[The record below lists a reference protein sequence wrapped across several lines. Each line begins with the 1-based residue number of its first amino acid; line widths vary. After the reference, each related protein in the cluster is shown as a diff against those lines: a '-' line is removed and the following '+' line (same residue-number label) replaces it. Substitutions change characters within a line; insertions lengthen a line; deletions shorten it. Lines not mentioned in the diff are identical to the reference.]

1 MSEAKQ
7 KPANLGNLTLLDKS
21 LRIFADVRGG
31 ESPTALLLTLN
42 VFLLLTAYYILKV
55 AREPLILSEGGAE
68 IKAYSSV
75 AQSILLVPATLG
87 YSALASRVGRMALS
101 TWVTIFFSGCLVVFW
116 FLGSTGIPI
125 GIPFFWWVGIFNV
138 AAVAQFW
145 SFAADIYAD
154 EVGKRLFPIIGIGAS
169 VGAVAGAAIADLFIG
184 LGPYILM
191 LVAAALLGV
200 CLGLTFVVHR
210 TKSDRHTK
218 ANGVAEKEE
227 PIGGANGFALVFR
240 DKYLLLFAAMIFV
253 LNWVTKTGDYVFDVK
268 ILEAAKHAGAASGDV
283 QKLFIGAY
291 KARYFEYVN
300 VIGVVLQL
308 FFVSRVIKYLG
319 MRAALLAMPLASLLG
334 YGATFAYPVLGMLFY
349 ARVGESSLDYSLSNT
364 TRNALWLVTARDV
377 KYKAKQVIDAFV
389 QRFGDAMSAG
399 LVFFGTHIVILGTRG
414 LIFVNLVL
422 AGIWFV
428 VAFLLARKY
437 SQKEK
442 ERATEQPDG
451 ASENVGIKT

>member
-1 MSEAKQ
+1 VSDAKA
-7 KPANLGNLTLLDKS
+7 KPADLGDLTLLDKA

-101 TWVTIFFSGCLVVFW
+101 TWVTIFFSGCLVIFW

-145 SFAADIYAD
+145 SFAADIYTD

-184 LGPYILM
+184 LGPYTLM
-191 LVAAALLGV
+191 LVAAALLGA
-200 CLGLTFVVHR
+200 CLALTFVVHR
-210 TKSDRHTK
+210 TKNDRRTK
-218 ANGVAEKEE
+218 GEVKKEE
-227 PIGGANGFALVFR
+227 PIGGENGFALVFK

-268 ILEAAKHAGAASGDV
+268 ILEAAKHAGVATGDAE
-283 QKLFIGAY
+283 KLFIGAY

-334 YGATFAYPVLGMLFY
+334 YGATFVYPILGVLFC

-377 KYKAKQVIDAFV
+377 KYKAKQVIDSFF

-399 LVFFGTHIVILGTRG
+399 LIFVGTHLVILGARG
-414 LIFVNLVL
+414 FIFVNLVL
-422 AGIWFV
+422 AGIWVV

-437 SQKEK
+437 YQREK
-442 ERATEQPDG
+442 ELPTEQPND
-451 ASENVGIKT
+451 VGEKAAAKT

>member
-1 MSEAKQ
+1 VSDAKA
-7 KPANLGNLTLLDKS
+7 KPADLGDLTLLDKA

-101 TWVTIFFSGCLVVFW
+101 TWVTIFFSGCLVIFW

-145 SFAADIYAD
+145 SFAADIYTD

-184 LGPYILM
+184 LGPYTLM

-200 CLGLTFVVHR
+200 CLALTFVVHR
-210 TKSDRHTK
+210 MKNDRRAK
-218 ANGVAEKEE
+218 AGEIKKEE
-227 PIGGANGFALVFR
+227 PIGGANGFALVFK

-268 ILEAAKHAGAASGDV
+268 ILEAAKHAGVLPGDAE
-283 QKLFIGAY
+283 KLFIGAY

-308 FFVSRVIKYLG
+308 FFVSRIIKYLG

-334 YGATFAYPVLGMLFY
+334 YGATFVYPILGVLFY

-377 KYKAKQVIDAFV
+377 KYKAKQVIDSFF

-399 LVFFGTHIVILGTRG
+399 LIFVGTHLVILGARG
-414 LIFVNLVL
+414 FILVNLVL
-422 AGIWFV
+422 AGIWVV

-437 SQKEK
+437 YQREK
-442 ERATEQPDG
+442 ELPTEQPNDVEEKAG
-451 ASENVGIKT
+451 AKT

>member
-1 MSEAKQ
+1 VSEAKQ
-7 KPANLGNLTLLDKS
+7 KPDLGNLTLIDKA

-68 IKAYSSV
+68 IKAYSSI

-116 FLGSTGIPI
+116 FLGSTGISI

-145 SFAADIYAD
+145 SFAADIYTD

-184 LGPYILM
+184 LGPYTLM

-200 CLGLTFVVHR
+200 CLALTFVVHR
-210 TKSDRHTK
+210 MKNDRRAK
-218 ANGVAEKEE
+218 AGEIKKEE
-227 PIGGANGFALVFR
+227 PIGGANGFALVFK

-268 ILEAAKHAGAASGDV
+268 ILEAAKHAGVLPGDAE
-283 QKLFIGAY
+283 KLFIGAY

-308 FFVSRVIKYLG
+308 FFVSRIIKYLG

-334 YGATFAYPVLGMLFY
+334 YGATFVYPILGVFFY
-349 ARVGESSLDYSLSNT
+349 ARV
-364 TRNALWLVTARDV
+364 V
-377 KYKAKQVIDAFV
+377 
-389 QRFGDAMSAG
+389 
-399 LVFFGTHIVILGTRG
+399 
-414 LIFVNLVL
+414 
-422 AGIWFV
+422 
-428 VAFLLARKY
+428 
-437 SQKEK
+437 
-442 ERATEQPDG
+442 
-451 ASENVGIKT
+451 

>member
-1 MSEAKQ
+1 MSDAKENP
-7 KPANLGNLTLLDKS
+7 PAPGRLTLLDKA
-21 LRIFADVRGG
+21 LRIFADVHGG
-31 ESPTALLLTLN
+31 ESSTALLLTLN

-116 FLGSTGIPI
+116 FLGSTGVPI

-145 SFAADIYAD
+145 SFAADIYSD

-169 VGAVAGAAIADLFIG
+169 VGAVAGAAIADRFIA
-184 LGPYILM
+184 LGPYTLM

-200 CLGLTFVVHR
+200 CLALTFVVHR
-210 TKSDRHTK
+210 TNRNLQKK
-218 ANGVAEKEE
+218 AGAEATKEE
-227 PIGGANGFALVFR
+227 PIGGANGFALVFK

-268 ILEAAKHAGAASGDV
+268 ILEAAKHAGVAPGAAA
-283 QKLFIGAY
+283 KLFIGAY

-300 VIGVVLQL
+300 VIGVVMQL
-308 FFVSRVIKYLG
+308 FFVSRIIKHLG
-319 MRAALLAMPLASLLG
+319 MRAALLAMPLASLSG
-334 YGATFAYPVLGMLFY
+334 YGATFAYPVLGVLFY

-377 KYKAKQVIDAFV
+377 KYKAKQVIDSFF

-399 LVFFGTHIVILGTRG
+399 LVFFGTQIVSLGTRG
-414 LIFVNLVL
+414 FIFINLVL
-422 AGIWFV
+422 SLVWVV
-428 VAFLLARKY
+428 VAFLLARTY
-437 SQKEK
+437 YQREK
-442 ERATEQPDG
+442 ELPTEASNGVEEKAG
-451 ASENVGIKT
+451 AK